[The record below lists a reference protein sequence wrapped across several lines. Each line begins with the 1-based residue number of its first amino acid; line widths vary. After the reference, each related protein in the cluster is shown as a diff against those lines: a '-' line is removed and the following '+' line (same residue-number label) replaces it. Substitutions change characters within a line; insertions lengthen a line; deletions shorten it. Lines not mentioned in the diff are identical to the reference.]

1 MLIVKTGTVRT
12 ALTDADGDFE
22 DWFARGLGRPV
33 QVCSVF
39 EGDELPAA
47 DATGGA
53 VVTGS
58 AAMVSDRGAWI
69 GRTAEWLRTAV
80 DAGVPVLGVCFGH
93 QLLAHAFGGRVGS
106 NPSGREIGTVGV
118 TLTESAAAD
127 PLLAGLPARIDVHAT
142 HLESVLE
149 LPPGA
154 ELLASSALD
163 PHQAF
168 RLPGRPAW
176 GLQFHPEL
184 TAAITRGY
192 IEAKRQDMRAEGL
205 EPDRLLAEVRET
217 RWGSDILARFAQ
229 VVDEV
234 TSTAS
239 RKLRR

>member
-22 DWFARGLGRPV
+22 DWFARALGCPV
-33 QVCSVF
+33 RVCSVF
-39 EGDELPAA
+39 EGDELPSPDAA
-47 DATGGA
+47 RGA

-58 AAMVSDRGAWI
+58 AAMVSDREAWI
-69 GRTAEWLRTAV
+69 GRTAEWLRAAV
-80 DAGVPVLGVCFGH
+80 EAGVPVLGVCFGH
-93 QLLAHAFGGRVGS
+93 QLLAHAFGGRVGP
-106 NPSGREIGTVGV
+106 NPRGREIGTVGL
-118 TLTESAAAD
+118 TLTDSAAAD
-127 PLLAGLPARIDVHAT
+127 PLLAGLPERIDVHAT

-168 RLPGRPAW
+168 RLPGRRAW

-192 IEAKRQDMRAEGL
+192 IEAKRRDMQREGL
-205 EPDRLLAEVRET
+205 DPDRLLAEVRET
-217 RWGSDILARFAQ
+217 RWGGDILARFARLA
-229 VVDEV
+229 DNIG
-234 TSTAS
+234 
-239 RKLRR
+239 